1 MSTSKRT
8 FALGAGVT
16 AIAAV
21 VATPLLA
28 GSAAASA
35 HTFTLRMH
43 PVADGNVDNKPT
55 GFSAGDDELQ
65 FTRLTDAGKTV
76 GWETGDCLATNRAK
90 TSAHEICRFLFHLNG
105 GEIVSMGAIKTGK
118 GGPGTFVLAV
128 TGGTGPYVGAQGE
141 VQVTAVDGNSI
152 PVTIDASY

>member
-1 MSTSKRT
+1 MTIKRSVV
-8 FALGAGVT
+8 LGAGLT
-16 AIAAV
+16 AIAAT

-43 PVADGNVDNKPT
+43 SVKDGNVDNKPT

-65 FTRLTDAGKTV
+65 ATRLTQAGKAV
-76 GWETGDCLATNRAK
+76 GWETGDCLATSRGK
-90 TSAHEICRFLFHLNG
+90 SSADEVCRFIFHIG
-105 GEIVSMGAIKTGK
+105 QGEIVSTGAVRSGK
-118 GGPGTFVLAV
+118 GGPGTFVLAI

-141 VQVTAVDGNSI
+141 VSVTAVSHGGV